1 VVLEAARRKV
11 GAELRKASVTNEL
24 AAKLAAELQTE
35 SEFGQPF
42 IYEKEYR
49 IGKLR
54 VTVVWD
60 EWDDMPLSDRSA
72 TIGRAYEV
80 AGAVEYRN
88 RVALASGLT
97 VPEAHA
103 AGMLPYEILPA
114 VRRGDPMTL
123 EEALKAMVD
132 EGGTGIQPSGTFLD
146 RASNVQLRFATLEEA
161 EANKQRLIRR
171 FPGSDEVWVIH
182 RDMTTPD
189 FAATHES
196 ADSHAE

>member
-1 VVLEAARRKV
+1 MPRRRI
-11 GAELRKASVTNEL
+11 GAELPKASIRNDL
-24 AAKLAAELQTE
+24 AERLAAELKTD
-35 SEFGQPF
+35 SKYGQPS

-49 IGKLR
+49 TGKLG

-72 TIGRAYEV
+72 TIWRAYEL
-80 AGAVEYRN
+80 AGGVDNRD

-103 AGMLPYEILPA
+103 AGMLPYEIVAA
-114 VRRGDPMTL
+114 VRRGDPLTL
-123 EEALKAMVD
+123 KEGLQAMLD
-132 EGGTGIQPSGTFLD
+132 EGGTGNPPSGTFLD
-146 RASNVQLRFATLEEA
+146 LANNVQLRFATQEEA
-161 EANKQRLIRR
+161 EASRQRLIGR
-171 FPGSDEVWVIH
+171 FPGSDDVWIIH

-189 FAATHES
+189 FAETPES

>member
-1 VVLEAARRKV
+1 MARRKV
-11 GAELRKASVTNEL
+11 GAELRKASVRNEL
-24 AAKLAAELQTE
+24 AAKLAAELKTD

-49 IGKLR
+49 TGKLG

-72 TIGRAYEV
+72 TIWRAYEV
-80 AGAVEYRN
+80 AGGVEYRD

-114 VRRGDPMTL
+114 VRRGDPLTL
-123 EEALKAMVD
+123 DKALKAMLD

-146 RASNVQLRFATLEEA
+146 RASNVQLQFATL
-161 EANKQRLIRR
+161 KRRRLASS
-171 FPGSDEVWVIH
+171 GS
-182 RDMTTPD
+182 
-189 FAATHES
+189 FAAFLAAMKSGHPS
-196 ADSHAE
+196 GYDYARFRRDSRIGR